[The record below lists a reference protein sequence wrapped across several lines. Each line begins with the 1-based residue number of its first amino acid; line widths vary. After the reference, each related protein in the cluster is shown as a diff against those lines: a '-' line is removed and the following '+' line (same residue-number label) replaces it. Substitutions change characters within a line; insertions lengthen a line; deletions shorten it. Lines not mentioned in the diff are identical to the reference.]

1 MLLNKK
7 IKSFFFDLDGTL
19 LRSGP
24 DLMTSVNHVLKQQN
38 MKPILDDKIIGN
50 LVGGGAAKMLEKA
63 FKFYNKN
70 IDELEMP
77 KLVEDFISCLL
88 YTSPSPRDNR

>member
-50 LVGGGAAKMLEKA
+50 LVGVGSAKILEKA

-70 IDELEMP
+70 VKRILNYI
-77 KLVEDFISCLL
+77 LLLFIEIF
-88 YTSPSPRDNR
+88 

>member
-24 DLMTSVNHVLKQQN
+24 DLMTSVNHVLKHVT
-38 MKPILDDKIIGN
+38 LRLCKII
-50 LVGGGAAKMLEKA
+50 
-63 FKFYNKN
+63 
-70 IDELEMP
+70 
-77 KLVEDFISCLL
+77 
-88 YTSPSPRDNR
+88 R